1 MLGTLRYSCRLQATI
16 SFGGCEFLKSSILFW
31 VRELDSLSRQDQ
43 PLEFSH
49 TKTGAHSRR
58 VYESGAMVSWSCYFR
73 NSVIKLKWI
82 DKRNFTFH
90 FLFGWM
96 KSKAPQSLI
105 CMEQSVCWA
114 HFREDLA
121 PTINRRSWSHI
132 TANFLLAKEFLFWPS
147 HTSRTKTVKRRRLTK
162 WTFIT
167 LKLHCVIVQVTKRAP
182 WKQWIQTSVKFS
194 GLAESYLSSTES

>member
-1 MLGTLRYSCRLQATI
+1 MDLQNYILPEVRNPMYQVDCNGLCAFCFVAHLNFGVKWMLGTLRYSCRLQATI

-31 VRELDSLSRQDQ
+31 VRELDNLSRQDQ

-96 KSKAPQSLI
+96 ESKAPQSLI

-121 PTINRRSWSHI
+121 PTINGLGHI
-132 TANFLLAKEFLFWPS
+132 
-147 HTSRTKTVKRRRLTK
+147 
-162 WTFIT
+162 
-167 LKLHCVIVQVTKRAP
+167 
-182 WKQWIQTSVKFS
+182 
-194 GLAESYLSSTES
+194 